1 MSMKKL
7 IAMLNEWSND
17 HIWVNGNPNILVKR
31 IMRIDQSTI
40 RPNCIDIKIVI
51 EDSTM
56 IVNGVVSPFGLTE
69 TFSTSM
75 YNPSTNDIPQNEVD
89 RLKKDIYDFTIKV
102 IKTREGHISNWIK
115 AGDKIETTDPL
126 SMK

>member
-17 HIWVNGNPNILVKR
+17 HTWVNGNPNILVKR

>member
-1 MSMKKL
+1 MSMNKL
-7 IAMLNEWSND
+7 KAMLNEWSND
-17 HIWVNGNPNILVKR
+17 HTWVNGNPNILVKR

>member
-1 MSMKKL
+1 MSMNKL

-17 HIWVNGNPNILVKR
+17 HTWVNGNPNILVKR

>member
-7 IAMLNEWSND
+7 IAILNEWSND
-17 HIWVNGNPNILVKR
+17 HTWVNGNPNILVKR

-115 AGDKIETTDPL
+115 AGDKIETR
-126 SMK
+126 

>member
-1 MSMKKL
+1 MKKL

-17 HIWVNGNPNILVKR
+17 HTWVNGNPNILVKR

-75 YNPSTNDIPQNEVD
+75 YNPSTNDIPQNEEKKK
-89 RLKKDIYDFTIKV
+89 KKDIYDFTIKV

>member
-1 MSMKKL
+1 MKKL

-17 HIWVNGNPNILVKR
+17 HTWVNGNPNILVKR

>member
-1 MSMKKL
+1 
-7 IAMLNEWSND
+7 
-17 HIWVNGNPNILVKR
+17 
-31 IMRIDQSTI
+31 
-40 RPNCIDIKIVI
+40 
-51 EDSTM
+51 
-56 IVNGVVSPFGLTE
+56 
-69 TFSTSM
+69 M

>member
-1 MSMKKL
+1 
-7 IAMLNEWSND
+7 MLNEWSND
-17 HIWVNGNPNILVKR
+17 HTWVNGNPNILVKR

-115 AGDKIETTDPL
+115 AGDKIETR
-126 SMK
+126 